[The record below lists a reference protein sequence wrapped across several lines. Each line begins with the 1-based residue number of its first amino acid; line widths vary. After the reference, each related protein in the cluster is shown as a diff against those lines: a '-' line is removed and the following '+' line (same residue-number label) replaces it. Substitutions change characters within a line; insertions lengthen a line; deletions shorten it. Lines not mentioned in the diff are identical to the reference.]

1 MPLTLSPSITNGAEK
16 PLTSAQL
23 AEHLQITTRT
33 LAAYRKAHRIPF
45 WRINARNVRYR
56 LSDVEKAL
64 AK

>member
-1 MPLTLSPSITNGAEK
+1 MPQTQSNGAEK

-23 AEHLQITTRT
+23 ADHLQITTRT
-33 LAAYRKAHRIPF
+33 LASYRKAGRIPY
-45 WRINARNVRYR
+45 WKLNARNMRYR